1 MQDLLTKAA
10 LERHWSNIED
20 QDTVHEI
27 YHEDV
32 ILEFP
37 QSGELFFGLDNLRAM
52 REAYPAKVSAALR
65 QTRGA
70 GDLWVS
76 ELVLFYN
83 GRKQVH
89 AVSIMV
95 FRDRK
100 VARETL
106 YFGDPWEPPAWRA
119 QFIKRIEPM
128 SRPPST

>member
-1 MQDLLTKAA
+1 MQDLQTKAR
-10 LERHWSNIED
+10 LERHWSNVGD
-20 QDTVHEI
+20 QNTVHEI

-37 QSGELFFGLDNLRAM
+37 QSGELFLGLDNLRAM
-52 REAYPAKVSAALR
+52 REAYPAKVSAIIR

-83 GRKQVH
+83 GRKQIH

-95 FRDRK
+95 FREGK

-119 QFIKRIEPM
+119 RFVEKSNHTLTAPA
-128 SRPPST
+128 T

>member
-1 MQDLLTKAA
+1 
-10 LERHWSNIED
+10 
-20 QDTVHEI
+20 
-27 YHEDV
+27 
-32 ILEFP
+32 
-37 QSGELFFGLDNLRAM
+37 M
-52 REAYPAKVSAALR
+52 REAYPARVSAAIR

-83 GRKQVH
+83 GRKQVY

-95 FRDRK
+95 FRDQK

-119 QFIKRIEPM
+119 RFIKQLEPT
-128 SRPPST
+128 SRPPSTQ